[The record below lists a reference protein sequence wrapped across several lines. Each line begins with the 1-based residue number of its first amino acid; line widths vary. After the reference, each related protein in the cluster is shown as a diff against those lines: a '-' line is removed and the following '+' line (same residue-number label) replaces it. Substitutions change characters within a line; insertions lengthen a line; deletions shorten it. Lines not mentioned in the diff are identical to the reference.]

1 MATRTR
7 ETARHDSQWQA
18 RGLSRQE
25 GICGRFSTTG
35 WGPIHISILTLL
47 SHEIIG
53 GWFSATG
60 QGPISI
66 HFAIL
71 LYYCITSG
79 VRAAS
84 MGEVILE
91 QRLDQGRKRLR
102 KVGLARSTNT

>member
-1 MATRTR
+1 M
-7 ETARHDSQWQA
+7 
-18 RGLSRQE
+18 E
-25 GICGRFSTTG
+25 GFSTTG
-35 WGPIHISILTLL
+35 WGPIHISILIPL

-66 HFAIL
+66 RIAIL
-71 LYYCITSG
+71 LYRCITSG
-79 VRAAS
+79 DGAAS

-102 KVGLARSTNT
+102 KVGLARSTNTQRQLIRD